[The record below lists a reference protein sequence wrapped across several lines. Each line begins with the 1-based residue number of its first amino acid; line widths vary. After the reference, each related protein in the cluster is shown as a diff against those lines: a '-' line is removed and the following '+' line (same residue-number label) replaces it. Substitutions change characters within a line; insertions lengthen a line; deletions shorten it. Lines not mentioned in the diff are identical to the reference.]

1 MIDEKLRPT
10 SIERLQMKRWKF
22 YQAFPQSDIIWEDFT
37 KDSVISNTK
46 TVILWVFLILLS
58 VILITPVMIVEYLQK
73 FEASLDLSYKLINRE
88 TVEDYTKSLA
98 AMLVSIILIPFFLDM
113 MVLMEDFR
121 TKSQR
126 QLALLN
132 RNFIFML
139 TNMLFLNLTG
149 LTTIK
154 AFLFEV
160 EKQEVQT
167 WPQFLA

>member
-1 MIDEKLRPT
+1 MI
-10 SIERLQMKRWKF
+10 I
-22 YQAFPQSDIIWEDFT
+22 
-37 KDSVISNTK
+37 
-46 TVILWVFLILLS
+46 
-58 VILITPVMIVEYLQK
+58 EYLQK
-73 FEASLDLSYKLINRE
+73 FEDSLDLSYKLINRE
-88 TVEDYTKSLA
+88 TINEYISSLA